1 MITPE
6 NFIAAIKAISK
17 EDIAHEINLPHD
29 YVLFELHIF
38 NTGGFATI
46 RSLDYDREKE
56 QEAVDN
62 GNIFTDK
69 DSFLMLCDEY
79 QVY

>member
-1 MITPE
+1 MITA
-6 NFIAAIKAISK
+6 NFIAAIKAIPQ
-17 EDIAHEINLPHD
+17 EDITHEINLPHD
-29 YVLFELHIF
+29 YVLFELHIL

-46 RSLDYDREKE
+46 KSLDYDKEKE
-56 QEAVDN
+56 KEAVDN